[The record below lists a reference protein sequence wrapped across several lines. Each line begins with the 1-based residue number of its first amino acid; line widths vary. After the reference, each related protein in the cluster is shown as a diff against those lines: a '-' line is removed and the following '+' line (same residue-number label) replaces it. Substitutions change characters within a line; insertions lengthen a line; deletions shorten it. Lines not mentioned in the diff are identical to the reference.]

1 MDLCR
6 KGRNV
11 ETVDQF
17 YPPRIVSIESSGS
30 PEMPAEMTGSMRFE
44 ESVSDDLQAYRPAQ
58 KRDRDGVVYGEG
70 RENCPFLVT
79 ISSSASASVV
89 HPSSA
94 L

>member
-44 ESVSDDLQAYRPAQ
+44 ESVSDDLQAYRTAQ
-58 KRDRDGVVYGEG
+58 KPD
-70 RENCPFLVT
+70 
-79 ISSSASASVV
+79 
-89 HPSSA
+89 
-94 L
+94 